1 MISRKDMLRVCLLG
15 VGLPAVMQAQELR
28 SAPITDIHYEVTF
41 NSETARASQFH
52 VVMSFNADG
61 SEPVILSLPAWTPGS
76 YEIANFARFVSDFS
90 ATTGGNAVRWDMID
104 FDTWRVSPEDPGM
117 ITVSF
122 NILADT
128 LDNGMAWAQDDF
140 GFFNGTNA
148 FLYPEGLSLDFPSTV
163 TINTEDDWLVATGM
177 RSGGAPRAYA
187 EQNFHDLV
195 DMPVFVG
202 RFDYDSV
209 EIEGLWYRFATY
221 PEGTMVGTDRQV
233 FWQQIE
239 AMVPPQAAVFGEIPW
254 QTYTTLIVF
263 DPDYPGGSA
272 LEHQNSHLA
281 IYTPGF
287 IGNLVFPLIT
297 AHEMLHAW
305 NVKRLR
311 PHQMVPYDYS
321 RPQAT
326 ELLWVSEGIT
336 DYYADLALVRG
347 GIVPPQVFYQLTSGK
362 IGDVG
367 STPPVAL
374 EDASLSTWIGPTDGT
389 EYIYYD
395 KGSLAGFMLDIA
407 IRNMTDNR
415 KSLDDVMRD
424 LYHATYKQGRGFTN
438 EEWWRAVRN
447 VTGGR
452 RFDDFYHRFI
462 DGREEYPWDEVL
474 ATIGLTLNSQSV
486 QTPWLGISHS
496 ATDDGMRINAVSPG
510 SSADQAGVQV
520 GDILVR
526 IGDIDVENQTFGAQF
541 RHRYGNH
548 EPGTAFDIIVRRGD
562 ETLTLEAHLRFA
574 DNVQVTLEEDPTA
587 SARAREIREGIL
599 TGTTS
604 R

>member
-15 VGLPAVMQAQELR
+15 VGLPAVMQAQELL

-52 VVMSFNADG
+52 VAMSFNADG

-221 PEGTMVGTDRQV
+221 PEGTMVGRDRQV

>member
-1 MISRKDMLRVCLLG
+1 MISSKDMLRVCLLG
-15 VGLPAVMQAQELR
+15 VGLPAVLQAQELL

-52 VVMSFNADG
+52 VAMSFNADG

-104 FDTWRVSPEDPGM
+104 FDTWRVAPEDPGT

-148 FLYPEGLSLDFPSTV
+148 FLYPEGQSLDFSSTV
-163 TINTEDDWLVATGM
+163 TINTEDGWLVATGM
-177 RSGGAPRAYA
+177 RSGGAPRTYA

-209 EIEGLWYRFATY
+209 EIEGLWYRLATY
-221 PEGTMVGTDRQV
+221 PEGTMVGTGRQV
-233 FWQQIE
+233 FWEQVE

-297 AHEMLHAW
+297 SHEILHAW

-321 RPQAT
+321 RPQPT

-347 GIVPPQVFYQLTSGK
+347 GIVPPQVFYLLTSGK
-362 IGDVG
+362 IRDV
-367 STPPVAL
+367 STTPPVAL

-415 KSLDDVMRD
+415 KSLDDVMRE
-424 LYHATYKQGRGFTN
+424 LYNSTYKQGRGFDN
-438 EEWWRAVRN
+438 EEWWRTVRN

-452 RFDDFYHRFI
+452 RFEDFYDRFI

-474 ATIGLTLNSQSV
+474 ATIGLTLSSQSHR
-486 QTPWLGISHS
+486 TPRLGISTS
-496 ATDDGMRINAVSPG
+496 STDEGIRITSVAHG
-510 SSADQAGVQV
+510 SSADEAGIQS
-520 GDILVR
+520 GDLLVR
-526 IGDIDVENQTFGAQF
+526 IGDVDVENQTFGAQF
-541 RHRYGNH
+541 RERYGN
-548 EPGTAFDIIVRRGD
+548 EEAGTAFDIIVRRGD
-562 ETLTLEAHLRFA
+562 ETLTLEAQLRFA

-604 R
+604 P